1 MSGLAALVP
10 SVSRPANRICKLPYS
25 NCTSSHKKNRSS
37 ELGGFFLFRICLL
50 QNLFDRGDGGTRTLV
65 QTSNL
70 DIFYMLSFYLI
81 FVRKPTKNNLLPA

>member
-37 ELGGFFLFRICLL
+37 ELGGFFC
-50 QNLFDRGDGGTRTLV
+50 
-65 QTSNL
+65 SN
-70 DIFYMLSFYLI
+70 LSFYRFYLI
-81 FVRKPTKNNLLPA
+81 VEMEGLEPSSKQATWIFSTCLVFI